1 MMPRFRYTIT
11 TVEGQL
17 KTDELEMPTEM
28 DVRQYFEQQG
38 SVVIRIRMI
47 TKDQAILFRLLSL
60 FGLSVK
66 SSLPSGLRF
75 DCVRLTE
82 DWVALL
88 SSGLTLVDSIQT
100 LIEWQQERSSLVSQK
115 LTRALQQVLEEIN
128 AGKPLDQAWLS
139 AGLHLNP
146 SWVLSIKLGMQT
158 AQLAQVLGH
167 WLMLQSWRRS
177 FRGRLKKLLTYPM
190 IAFSILLLVL
200 GFMLVWVLPDLMAFL
215 VDMNAPVN
223 QATRSMLAISHLLV
237 HQPIVLF
244 ISVLSLIGLL
254 ILGIRLVG
262 LQRIPYFG
270 TVSLA
275 LDRAYLM
282 RELNWLL
289 SAGATLHDAVGQML
303 ENASTVARKKQ
314 LQSLYDQLAQGV
326 PMPKAVVSN
335 LSLPPFSQKLLKLA
349 EKTGQLAPVTQQL
362 ADYFEAQAK
371 QQLDR
376 IEPWVEPMTTL
387 LLGALVVWM
396 ILAILGPIYEMMA
409 DAVF

>member
-11 TVEGQL
+11 TPEGQL
-17 KTDELEMPTEM
+17 ITDELEMPSEM
-28 DVRQYFEQQG
+28 DARQYFDQQG

-47 TKDQAILFRLLSL
+47 AKGQASRLRLSSL
-60 FGLSVK
+60 LGLSDK
-66 SSLPSGLRF
+66 SSLSSGLRF
-75 DCVRLTE
+75 DCLRLTE

-88 SSGLTLVDSIQT
+88 ASGLTVVDSIQT

-139 AGLHLNP
+139 AGLRLDP
-146 SWVLSIKLGMQT
+146 SWVLSVRLGMQT
-158 AQLAQVLGH
+158 AQLANVLGH
-167 WLMLQSWRRS
+167 WLQLQSWRQS

-215 VDMNAPVN
+215 VDMNAPIN
-223 QATRSMLAISHLLV
+223 QATRSMLLISHLLV
-237 HQPIVLF
+237 DQPLVLF
-244 ISVLSLIGLL
+244 ISMLGLIGLL
-254 ILGIRLVG
+254 ISGVRFVG
-262 LQRIPYFG
+262 LQRIPYLG

-275 LDRAYLM
+275 LDRANVL

-303 ENASTVARKKQ
+303 ENASSLARKQQ
-314 LQSLYDQLAQGV
+314 LQNLHDQLAQGV
-326 PMPKAVVSN
+326 PMPQAVVAN
-335 LSLPPFSQKLLKLA
+335 LALPPFSQKLLKLA
-349 EKTGQLAPVTQQL
+349 EKTGQLAPVTHQL

-376 IEPWVEPMTTL
+376 IEPWVEPITTL
-387 LLGALVVWM
+387 LLGGLVVWM